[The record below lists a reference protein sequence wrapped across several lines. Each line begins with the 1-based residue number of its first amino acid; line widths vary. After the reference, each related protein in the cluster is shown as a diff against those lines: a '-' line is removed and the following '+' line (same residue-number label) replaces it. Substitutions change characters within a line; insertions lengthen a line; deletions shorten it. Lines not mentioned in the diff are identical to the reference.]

1 MAQSVGDLL
10 KTSVKQVQ
18 KGNQFY
24 HALMQGDG
32 LSSYENVNGLKYS
45 GQRMGDFS
53 AYDTQFVQE
62 QRDAHKKRSGKG
74 AVLKQYLDP
83 ETRTPLKNA
92 IVEIEGRMYHT
103 DHEGL
108 IYIADEKWIQED
120 YEITREREMYFKSI
134 ADKIKTEQSLSVLL
148 GLPIVQVRELCKKG
162 GLVRAGLISEGLEDI
177 DDVNCNPLIMNNY
190 APNSEQEST
199 AMAKLLYIIKLFS
212 PAVTKRK
219 EQKRD
224 IEESERATQQQIDA
238 YMAQTISPITAPTTQ
253 QQPQATPVPSS

>member
-1 MAQSVGDLL
+1 MAQTVGDLL
-10 KTSVKQVQ
+10 GTSVRRVQ
-18 KGNQFY
+18 KGNQFD
-24 HALMQGDG
+24 HAMMRGDG
-32 LSSYENVNGLKYS
+32 LRSYENVNGLKYS

-53 AYDTQFVQE
+53 AYDTQFVAE
-62 QRDAHKKRSGKG
+62 QREAHKKRSGKG

-83 ETRTPLKNA
+83 VTRQPLKNA
-92 IVEIEGRMYHT
+92 IVEIDGRMYHT

-148 GLPIVQVRELCKKG
+148 GLPITQVRDLCKKG
-162 GLVRAGLISEGLEDI
+162 GLGRAGLISEGLEDI

-212 PAVTKRK
+212 PAVTRREERKR
-219 EQKRD
+219 E
-224 IEESERATQQQIDA
+224 IEEAERASQQEIDA
-238 YMAQTISPITAPTTQ
+238 NMAQTIRPLTVPTQ
-253 QQPQATPVPSS
+253 QQQAPQN